1 MIKGQLAQQKNYDLQ
16 KFLLKKKYRST
27 INLYNKDL
35 RSFIC
40 MCICVIALSSRGAPC
55 PPVYALARWGWGYPD
70 PSVLG
75 RSGDLKYSKRVKIID

>member
-1 MIKGQLAQQKNYDLQ
+1 
-16 KFLLKKKYRST
+16 
-27 INLYNKDL
+27 
-35 RSFIC
+35 

-55 PPVYALARWGWGYPD
+55 PPVYALARGGWGYPD